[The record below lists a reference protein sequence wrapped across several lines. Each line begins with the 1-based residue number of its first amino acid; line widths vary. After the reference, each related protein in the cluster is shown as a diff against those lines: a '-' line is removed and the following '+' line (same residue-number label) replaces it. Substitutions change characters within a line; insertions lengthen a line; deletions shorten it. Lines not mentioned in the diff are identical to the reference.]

1 MYFSIYIMAIAI
13 SRLDRNLHPNHPV
26 IVGNSR

>member
-1 MYFSIYIMAIAI
+1 MAIAI